1 MDMFSYLLGK
11 SAGGGG
17 GGITPT
23 GTINITE
30 NGETDVTNYASAN
43 VNVPQGIT
51 PTGTKTITTNGTHDV
66 SAYASAYVNVSGG
79 GQTGTDYIIDLDKE
93 DDSGYINSLEDSDN
107 IAAFNAYIAE
117 FNANYRTPSNLY
129 IKIGGETALSYD
141 VVNMEIH
148 PSMEYNN
155 FSYEYMTSEHG
166 VTVEYS
172 NESGDELTISWW

>member
-1 MDMFSYLLGK
+1 MAKVLVSESNLQNIANAIRGK
-11 SAGGGG
+11 NGTSNKYNPSQMANAIQNLPS

-23 GTINITE
+23 GTLNINQ
-30 NGETDVTNYASAN
+30 NGNYNVTNYAN
-43 VNVPQGIT
+43 
-51 PTGTKTITTNGTHDV
+51 
-66 SAYASAYVNVSGG
+66 AYVSVSGG
-79 GQTGTDYIIDLDKE
+79 GGQIGTDYIIDLDKE

-107 IAAFNAYIAE
+107 EAAFNAYIAE

-129 IKIGGETALSYD
+129 IKIGGETASSYD
-141 VVNMEIH
+141 AVNMEIH